1 MKLNLNEFFKIEKE
15 QFEKMTVDDK
25 FRQALIWYWD
35 NPYLWGEEN
44 AKGADC
50 SGAICFALM
59 VATEKPIRLTAS
71 GLYYEIF
78 IDQISPDNPGVLFW
92 TTRKRLVY
100 PGKTYEIGDIC
111 HVAGFVGDRVILN
124 MTKPKAK
131 FETLWDVGRTVAK
144 NNDYELDMQCI
155 NWPAFHKISDSRTW
169 SLDKELLD
177 IMEE

>member
-1 MKLNLNEFFKIEKE
+1 MKLNLKKFFEIEAI
-15 QFEKMTVDDK
+15 QFEGMNTNDK
-25 FRQALIWYWD
+25 FRQALIWYWN

-44 AKGADC
+44 AEGADC

-78 IDQISPDNPGVLFW
+78 VDQISPDNLGVLFW

-111 HVAGFVGDRVILN
+111 HVAGFVGDHVLLN
-124 MTKPKAK
+124 MTPPKAK
-131 FETLWDVGRTVAK
+131 FETLWDVCRDGVITD
-144 NNDYELDMQCI
+144 DYELDMRGI
-155 NWPAFHKISDSRTW
+155 NWPAFHKISDSHTW
-169 SLDKELLD
+169 SLDEKLLE
-177 IMEE
+177 ILK